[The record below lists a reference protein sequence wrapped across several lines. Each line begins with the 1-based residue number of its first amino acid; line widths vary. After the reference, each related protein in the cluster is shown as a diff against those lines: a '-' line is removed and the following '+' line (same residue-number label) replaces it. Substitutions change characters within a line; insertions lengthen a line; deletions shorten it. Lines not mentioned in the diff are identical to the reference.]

1 MGAPG
6 CRMAQAAPAD
16 HVVINEV
23 FIDSLAGTGGTDD
36 DWVELY
42 NPTGEAVA
50 LAGWS
55 IQKFSSTGSTGYNQ
69 PLTGA
74 IPAGGY
80 FLIVRNAAATSQALK
95 DEADLLADDSFS
107 LANNNMIYLSN
118 SAGAII
124 PGTNDPSIIDLVGFG
139 TASYFEGAA
148 AAPGISETRSI
159 SRQPEGEDTDQNS
172 QDLVL
177 FTAPTPTNSSAGDDD
192 VSGTVLL
199 TITPGSVPVRNIT
212 PISAEFVFSA
222 NADGVAQ
229 IKYGL
234 TAAYNNST
242 AEEAVI
248 ANTESS
254 IYLAGLECGQIYHYA
269 IYAETAD
276 GSETDTTADATFATL
291 PCGIAVDSLTMTRT
305 AAKANN
311 KFADGWEWQFN
322 ITVWDLSETS
332 LFMKFNQW
340 SGPAVLNAGGNM
352 EYSVDDGAVWRAL
365 DANNT
370 YPGAALAIGSIDL
383 SASAGRQVRIIV
395 RMKVPVGTKAGT
407 YSSSYGI
414 LTE

>member
-1 MGAPG
+1 
-6 CRMAQAAPAD
+6 
-16 HVVINEV
+16 
-23 FIDSLAGTGGTDD
+23 
-36 DWVELY
+36 VELY
-42 NPTGEAVA
+42 NPTGEAVS

-69 PLTGA
+69 PLTGT
-74 IPAGGY
+74 IPANGY
-80 FLIVRNAAATSQALK
+80 FLIVRNAAATSRALK
-95 DEADLLADDSFS
+95 DEADLLANDAFS
-107 LANNNMIYLSN
+107 LANNNIVYLSN
-118 SAGAII
+118 AAGTIV
-124 PGTNDPSIIDLVGFG
+124 PGVNDPNIIDLVGFG

-148 AAPGISETRSI
+148 AAPGITETRSI
-159 SRQPEGEDTDQNS
+159 ARQPEGEDTDQNS
-172 QDLVL
+172 QDLVIIN
-177 FTAPTPTNSSAGDDD
+177 TPTPTNSAAGDDD

-199 TITPGSVPVRNIT
+199 TITPGDVPVKNIT
-212 PISAEFVFSA
+212 PTSAEFVFST
-222 NADGVAQ
+222 NADGIAQ

-242 AEEAVI
+242 AEESI
-248 ANTESS
+248 TANMERS
-254 IYLAGLECGQIYHYA
+254 IYLTGLECGQTYHYA

-276 GSETDTTADATFATL
+276 GNENDTTADATFATL
-291 PCGIAVDSLTMTRT
+291 PCGIAIDSLTMTRT

-322 ITVWDLSETS
+322 ITVWDLSETG

-340 SGPAVLNAGGNM
+340 SGPAALNAGGNM
-352 EYSVDDGAVWRAL
+352 EYSVDDGAVWRSL

-383 SASAGRQVRIIV
+383 SASAGRQVKIIV